1 LESFASDLPSRGFSN
16 QRQIENAQN
25 IVLYYEFTQ
34 ENQINLRNTPVALSV
49 LSSSSSRARTT
60 GRILASGGA
69 AEVGG
74 IRNGVGLGGARKGR
88 KRIVREVQR
97 GSGLPEE
104 WRRMADVDWE
114 GAAQGRKE
122 RRVGYGEGTRE
133 NLGRLQAVG
142 TTAVAFRDGE
152 PCNFQRRRPATPNP
166 PPAVP
171 PACRGQGQ
179 TRRV

>member
-1 LESFASDLPSRGFSN
+1 MA
-16 QRQIENAQN
+16 
-25 IVLYYEFTQ
+25 V
-34 ENQINLRNTPVALSV
+34 SV

-104 WRRMADVDWE
+104 WRRMADAGDAGVI
-114 GAAQGRKE
+114 
-122 RRVGYGEGTRE
+122 VI
-133 NLGRLQAVG
+133 
-142 TTAVAFRDGE
+142 DGI
-152 PCNFQRRRPATPNP
+152 FFSARA
-166 PPAVP
+166 
-171 PACRGQGQ
+171 
-179 TRRV
+179 

>member
-1 LESFASDLPSRGFSN
+1 MA
-16 QRQIENAQN
+16 
-25 IVLYYEFTQ
+25 V
-34 ENQINLRNTPVALSV
+34 SV

-74 IRNGVGLGGARKGR
+74 IRNGIGLGGARKGH

-97 GSGLPEE
+97 GLGLPEE
-104 WRRMADVDWE
+104 WRRMADADWE
-114 GAAQGRKE
+114 GAAQARKE

-166 PPAVP
+166 PPVVP
-171 PACRGQGQ
+171 PAGRGQGQ
-179 TRRV
+179 TRRVRHLRPTPQALLLRDAPHLRTRHASSVNVQPAGREP